1 MLRVHDF
8 LFSLSN
14 DASLGLFSL
23 SAPAN
28 SIQRILIVLKKWK
41 GQEVNDDVN
50 HLYADRCP
58 IRAQAGSKDQNRHEK
73 RAHSATALIFRNPSF
88 LSGLLVSVLQ
98 ILAFLCVPHR
108 FKFFVHSV
116 RTSKFGIA
124 VRA

>member
-73 RAHSATALIFRNPSF
+73 R
-88 LSGLLVSVLQ
+88 SGKKCPFCEQPYNKQNSDQRLQ
-98 ILAFLCVPHR
+98 RRKMKC
-108 FKFFVHSV
+108 
-116 RTSKFGIA
+116 
-124 VRA
+124 